1 MGFSVTDCGI
11 LCAWI
16 MGFMCLDWG
25 GFVRLDWGVLW
36 AWIGGYLCGFS
47 GGFLWVF
54 CASHSDFCSV
64 PSGSLGSHL
73 SANGT
78 ECYITSD
85 MFYVEVQL
93 DPTGLLCDVKVAHH
107 GENPVVCI
115 PGERGTLV
123 LLGLP
128 FTSLW
133 FEQREWVVFNVPV
146 TSLLLVLVGSKILH
160 GVICSCGII

>member
-1 MGFSVTDCGI
+1 MNRGI
-11 LCAWI
+11 FCNGLWDFVCLDY
-16 MGFMCLDWG
+16 GVYVLGLRSCVLGLGSFVCLDWG
-25 GFVRLDWGVLW
+25 GVCV
-36 AWIGGYLCGFS
+36 
-47 GGFLWVF
+47 GFLWVF

-146 TSLLLVLVGSKILH
+146 TPLLLVRVGSKILH
-160 GVICSCGII
+160 GVVCSCGII